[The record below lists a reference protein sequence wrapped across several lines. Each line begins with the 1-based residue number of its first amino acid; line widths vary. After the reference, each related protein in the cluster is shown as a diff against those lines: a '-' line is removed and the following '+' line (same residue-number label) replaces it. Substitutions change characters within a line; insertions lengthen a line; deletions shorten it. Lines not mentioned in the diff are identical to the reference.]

1 MPKHIDIMRMR
12 EEEIFSLLEFIS
24 QKTQGFSDPKLIT
37 IGGYALRAYIPFSR
51 YTRDCDFVMR
61 KEVDWGID
69 TLKTLLSKKINIE
82 TIVSTRRF
90 KCIMKSFAD
99 SRLYIPFHLYYNH
112 SYDLYHMI
120 VS

>member
-24 QKTQGFSDPKLIT
+24 QKTQGFLDPKLIT
-37 IGGYALRAYIPFSR
+37 IGGYGLRAYIPFSR

-69 TLKTLLSKKINIE
+69 RLKTLLAEKINI
-82 TIVSTRRF
+82 
-90 KCIMKSFAD
+90 
-99 SRLYIPFHLYYNH
+99 
-112 SYDLYHMI
+112 
-120 VS
+120 